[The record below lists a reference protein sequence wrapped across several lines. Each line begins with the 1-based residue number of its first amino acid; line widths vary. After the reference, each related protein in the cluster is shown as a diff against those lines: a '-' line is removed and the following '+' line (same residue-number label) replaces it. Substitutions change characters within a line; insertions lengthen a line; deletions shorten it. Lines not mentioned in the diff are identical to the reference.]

1 MRKILFIFSLWLGLV
16 CPVPATETLTLTDG
30 SSVTG
35 DIIKYDDNGMMLR
48 DAADNYVTL
57 PWAKFSQDALK
68 QLVKNPKVKPFVEVF
83 IEPDQSLR
91 PPKPEIKVTDV
102 NEIRLERPAHP
113 SIFGGLVSSSLG
125 WFILL
130 LIYAANL
137 YAAFEVSVIRARP
150 AEQVMGLA
158 AVLPIIGPI
167 IFLMMPIKI
176 EAPPVEDAVDETA
189 PASVIALPPEA
200 KAAEEAVK
208 VEEQKPQIQVFARGK
223 FTFNKRFVETK
234 FAGYVGAPKGD
245 ALKFTM
251 ELKAAQ
257 GHFNIVRIMQV
268 AATDVTLETAERGS
282 VKVPL
287 ADILEIKLTPKAA

>member
-16 CPVPATETLTLTDG
+16 CTVPATETLTLTDG

-48 DAADNYVTL
+48 DASDAYVNL

-68 QLVKNPKVKPFVEVF
+68 QLMKNPKIKPFVEVF
-83 IEPDQSLR
+83 IEPDQSQR
-91 PPKPEIKVTDV
+91 PPKPEIKVNSVT
-102 NEIRLERPAHP
+102 RLERPAHP

-150 AEQVMGLA
+150 AAQVMGLA

-176 EAPPVEDAVDETA
+176 EAPPVEDVATEAA
-189 PASVIALPPEA
+189 PPPIAKLPA
-200 KAAEEAVK
+200 GVKAAEEAAK
-208 VEEQKPQIQVFARGK
+208 VEEQKPQAQVFARGK

-234 FAGYVGAPKGD
+234 FASYVGEPKGD
-245 ALKFTM
+245 ALKFAM
-251 ELKAAQ
+251 ELKATQ
-257 GHFNIVRIMQV
+257 GHFNVVRIVQV
-268 AATDVTLETAERGS
+268 AAADVTLETAERGP
-282 VKVPL
+282 VTVPL
-287 ADILEIKLTPKAA
+287 ADILEIKLNPKAA